1 MKKRLFS
8 ALLAI
13 VMLLTS
19 FAPLSSLGQ
28 VGDKYPYYPYL
39 DEDGYYYRIYNSEPK
54 PFNTN
59 WDSIVDYVA
68 TEIRACKKSITFDF
82 ATLEYAYTYN
92 TKMNTSGTIGEYLY
106 NDIMT
111 DVEELIG
118 SSGYT
123 VGYHNVTGYLS
134 DGDYPFG
141 SNPRYYPFTV
151 TLSSITYS
159 KTEGMTLPCTDEN
172 GMYYRLSNGAPL
184 AFNTDYDEMISYVQ
198 NRLINRRNQ
207 ITYYFATTDPQY
219 RYTSENSAEIREKF
233 IHDVLTD
240 VYKKDTAL
248 PSNAG
253 GGDYL
258 FKSLKK
264 YVIGSINYHPSE
276 DEPLEGN
283 PRYSV
288 FYVSLRNI
296 CYYTSLEQEEL
307 IRVYCSDFSE
317 RFIKQGATDYEK
329 VKTIFDFIVRNT
341 NYDWDV
347 FHDREKYPVSSDRYT
362 IAHSAYGALRG
373 ALQDGELYDW
383 SRKQSITGETII
395 ENADQGLAVCE
406 GYSKLFYYLCVMNGI
421 PCHIVDGDYV
431 EESGKSSDPHE
442 WNYVWLDDGCGDGY
456 KWFEVDTT
464 FAAQKSF
471 KDVDMNDYNYFLCGR
486 ENVNFGYMN
495 HQQPYHID
503 NTSIDEASVIYDYW
517 GDNGEST
524 YISSKKDYQFQK
536 MDFSKVDA
544 LDGGY
549 IVRRSTDY
557 AGEEDTKVALI
568 YSDKNDQYII
578 NIDDDGIE
586 LTNVHGFIYNGQPQ
600 SVYEVIIPYL
610 DIKEYSVEK
619 KNNIKDAGEYTLNIY
634 GANNSSAQIKFKI
647 LPMDLDNSHT
657 GNYDEENMYI
667 QESAVFSGS
676 EIIPTA
682 HIVDG
687 YKNVLTEGKDYEIA
701 AYKEATHKTKT
712 KIKEV
717 GTYYID
723 VNYEIGNNYSGH
735 YYLTFVV
742 GKVGIDQ
749 LEINDF
755 EFPYLPE
762 SLREQNNIYSPA
774 DLYKAGALNMKIGD
788 NNVVVDTDY
797 TVSSNGGLSWGESG
811 ILTLTGKS
819 TSNVIAEGS
828 RKNIRYNISEKF
840 DITESKWNLDG
851 KYADSGTKNIYTYN
865 GKAQK
870 PVRFDHLDS
879 FLEQGVDY
887 VIVSYS
893 NNINA
898 GEANVKIEG
907 INGCTGTVT
916 MHFHINKAS
925 MGNCVIDASGGVVH
939 SVTYYGKEL
948 VKGTDYTETIENT
961 STGYRIILTGINN
974 FGGTY
979 TINVNGNLVKPSKSG
994 NYVKIS
1000 TTKYT
1005 YDGKYKKPTVTLYNS
1020 DKKAVNEAY
1029 YTVTYSNNKNVG
1041 KATATVKMQNGYN
1054 GSFKVNYVINPKGTT
1069 LKSLTAASKAFTAKW
1084 TKQATQ
1090 TTGYQVQYA
1099 TNSKFTSG
1107 VKTVTVSKNSTVSK
1121 KITGLKAKKYYYVRI
1136 RTYKTVSGTKY
1147 YSSWSSY
1154 KKIKTK

>member
-59 WDSIVDYVA
+59 LDTIIDYVA
-68 TEIRACKKSITFDF
+68 TEIKACKKSITIDY
-82 ATLEYAYTYN
+82 ATCDESYAYICNSKVDYA
-92 TKMNTSGTIGEYLY
+92 Y
-106 NDIMT
+106 
-111 DVEELIG
+111 
-118 SSGYT
+118 
-123 VGYHNVTGYLS
+123 VTGADIYNEIMAEVAQRLGTQNYNIGAHS
-134 DGDYPFG
+134 IWGYANDSDYPYG
-141 SNPRYYPFTV
+141 NNPRYYPFTIY
-151 TLSSITYS
+151 LSSITYPD
-159 KTEGMTLPCTDEN
+159 TEDMTLPCTDEN
-172 GMYYRLSNGAPL
+172 GMYYRRSNGAPL
-184 AFNTDYDEMISYVQ
+184 AFNTDYDEMISYIQ
-198 NRLINRRNQ
+198 NRMINRRNQ

-240 VYKKDTAL
+240 VYKKDSDL

-264 YVIGSINYHPSE
+264 YVIGSINYYPSE

-329 VKTIFDFIVRNT
+329 VKTIYDFIVRNT

-383 SRKQSITGETII
+383 SRKQGITGETII

-421 PCHIVDGDYV
+421 PCRIVDGDYV

-517 GDNGEST
+517 GDNGETT

-557 AGEEDTKVALI
+557 AGDEDTKVALI

-578 NIDDDGIE
+578 NIDDNGIE

-619 KNNIKDAGEYTLNIY
+619 RNNIKDAGEYTLNIY

-647 LPMDLDNSHT
+647 LPMDLDNSHE
-657 GNYDEENMYI
+657 GNYEYETIDI
-667 QESAVFSGS
+667 QDHALYNGN
-676 EIIPTA
+676 EITPQA

-687 YKNVLTEGKDYEIA
+687 YKNVLENGKDYEIV
-701 AYKEATHKTKT
+701 AYSDENHTKQT
-712 KIKEV
+712 IIKEI
-717 GTYYID
+717 GTYYLD
-723 VNYEIGNNYSGH
+723 VNYNVGINYSGH
-735 YYLTFVV
+735 YYLTFTVNKI
-742 GKVGIDQ
+742 GMDQ
-749 LEINDF
+749 LDVNDF

-762 SLREQNNIYSPA
+762 SLREKNNISSPA
-774 DLYKAGALNMKIGD
+774 DLYKAGSLNMRIGD
-788 NNVVVDTDY
+788 HNVKVDIDY
-797 TVSSNGGLSWGESG
+797 SVSSSGGLSWDESG
-811 ILTLTGKS
+811 VLTLTGL
-819 TSNVIAEGS
+819 SNSSVIEEGT
-828 RKNIRYNISEKF
+828 KKTIRYRISEKF
-840 DITESKWNLDG
+840 DISDLDDQ
-851 KYADSGTKNIYTYN
+851 YADSGTKNVYTYN

-870 PVRFDHLDS
+870 PVRFDHLDGY
-879 FLEQGVDY
+879 LDQGVDY
-887 VIVSYS
+887 VIDSYS
-893 NNINA
+893 NNTNA
-898 GEANVKIEG
+898 GQASVKIKG
-907 INGCTGTVT
+907 INGCTGTAT
-916 MHFHINKAS
+916 MHFYINKAS
-925 MGNCVIDASGGVVH
+925 LGNCVIDASNGVVH
-939 SVTYYGKEL
+939 SVTYYGTDL
-948 VKGTDYTETIENT
+948 VEGKDYTEEIQTT
-961 STGYRIILTGINN
+961 STGYKIVLTGINN

-979 TINVNGNLVKPSKSG
+979 NINVQGSYIKPTSSG
-994 NYVKIS
+994 NYIKIS
-1000 TTKYT
+1000 KSKYV
-1005 YDGKYKKPTVTLYNS
+1005 YSGSYNKPTVTLYN
-1020 DKKAVNEAY
+1020 KNKQAVNPNF
-1029 YTVTYSNNKNVG
+1029 YTVSYSNNKNVG
-1041 KATATVKMQNGYN
+1041 TATATVKMQNGYN

-1084 TKQATQ
+1084 TKQSTQ
-1090 TTGYQVQYA
+1090 TTGYQIQCA
-1099 TNSKFTSG
+1099 TNSSFTSG

-1121 KITGLKAKKYYYVRI
+1121 KVTGLKAKKYYYVRI
-1136 RTYKTVSGTKY
+1136 RTYKTVSSKKY